1 MHGCCLFLPCR
12 NGFTRPAACSG
23 RCVGSVSGRCSEGR
37 FFLRFRNGPERNG
50 GFSGWRKEAFRFPP
64 SRRSGLSVR
73 FVPFRRTGG
82 IFCAVPARRRH
93 YLRFS
98 RRVRSSE
105 RVSCP
110 GKLAI
115 SGILSNFVYL
125 SGGACTMVLFSL
137 RGEKRACK
145 SMVYT
150 AVYNYKLY
158 FIIIRMIYCV
168 FLPPVTDRMREVSVR
183 DCRGRSDTRVSPV
196 TCAERYG
203 Y

>member
-1 MHGCCLFLPCR
+1 MSEWVY
-12 NGFTRPAACSG
+12 ASG
-23 RCVGSVSGRCSEGR
+23 RLLRPVCRFCIGTLLRGQVFSPLPERARKERRLLRLAEGGLPFSAFAAVGSVRPVRTVPENGRHILCRTRPSSAL
-37 FFLRFRNGPERNG
+37 F
-50 GFSGWRKEAFRFPP
+50 AVFPP
-64 SRRSGLSVR
+64 G
-73 FVPFRRTGG
+73 PFFGEGFLPRKLQYRGYCLTL
-82 IFCAVPARRRH
+82 FTSPAVPARW
-93 YLRFS
+93 Y
-98 RRVRSSE
+98 
-105 RVSCP
+105 C
-110 GKLAI
+110 
-115 SGILSNFVYL
+115 
-125 SGGACTMVLFSL
+125 FSL
-137 RGEKRACK
+137 RGEKRHAK

>member
-1 MHGCCLFLPCR
+1 MKLARLPSWDWRFEAANCDLMMTPIGFCRPVTKAMMKNRANITAMGGAAPVVVSLPCR

-50 GFSGWRKEAFRFPP
+50 GFSGRRKEAFRFPP

-98 RRVRSSE
+98 RRVRS
-105 RVSCP
+105 RR
-110 GKLAI
+110 GFRARKLQYR
-115 SGILSNFVYL
+115 GYCL
-125 SGGACTMVLFSL
+125 TLFTSPPVPA
-137 RGEKRACK
+137 RWYCFRSVGENGMQ
-145 SMVYT
+145 SMVYM
-150 AVYNYKLY
+150 AVL
-158 FIIIRMIYCV
+158 
-168 FLPPVTDRMREVSVR
+168 
-183 DCRGRSDTRVSPV
+183 
-196 TCAERYG
+196 
-203 Y
+203 

>member
-50 GFSGWRKEAFRFPP
+50 GFSGRRKEAFRFPP

-98 RRVRSSE
+98 RRVRSPE

-110 GKLAI
+110 ESCNIGDI
-115 SGILSNFVYL
+115 VYVFL
-125 SGGACTMVLFSL
+125 TL
-137 RGEKRACK
+137 RRCLHDGTVFAPWGETACK